1 MVHARFARY
10 FSILQVLLAG
20 LFAVG
25 SLSACESVKRVIN
38 GDGLSSI
45 TRIRNPAVSGD
56 PCGHADWFEVGRID
70 GLSGVKID
78 HSSYIGRC
86 EARGSTVDRELY
98 SAGWQRGLLEYC
110 TPERG
115 FDAGRSGQDYQG
127 ICPSHVETA
136 FLNRFKVG
144 AEIAA
149 LDRKNTEIESQVDAK
164 LRLLESLSK
173 QTLDVPST
181 KLLPAPPTVL
191 SDALKSDGQKERQ
204 RELQIE
210 LQRLRD
216 LRARNDLQIKDLES
230 TSY

>member
-1 MVHARFARY
+1 MGQARFARY
-10 FSILQVLLAG
+10 FVFLRVVLAG
-20 LFAVG
+20 LFTVA
-25 SLSACESVKRVIN
+25 SLAACESLKNAID

-45 TRIRNPAVSGD
+45 KRIRNPAVSGD

-70 GLSGVKID
+70 GLSGIKID

-86 EARGSTVDRELY
+86 EAQGTKVDRELY

-127 ICPSHVETA
+127 ICPSHVEAA
-136 FLNRFKVG
+136 FLKRFKVG

-149 LDRKNTEIESQVDAK
+149 LDRKNAEIESQVDAK
-164 LRLLESLSK
+164 LRQLESLGK
-173 QTLDVPST
+173 QNSDV
-181 KLLPAPPTVL
+181 PPTVL

-204 RELQIE
+204 KELQQE

-216 LRARNDLQIKDLES
+216 LRARNDLEIRDLES
-230 TSY
+230 SSN